1 MALFDIDTIL
11 TPQTLRHAKQVA
23 VLLCTV
29 CALSACSRLE
39 GFPKPQLVAE
49 PDPVTAR
56 LAAAADRAANAL
68 DELAAIEN
76 TRTPTD
82 IPPLVSGAP
91 IELRRAITVDWV
103 GSAEPLVQQLADRAS
118 YQFKLSGQ
126 PPAVPMIVTLRVK
139 NEPLIEVLRNVGLQ
153 LDNRATLSIDP
164 DTQTVELIY
173 GAITPPPL
181 GTIKT
186 TEGKTIDF
194 ATMAPATPGPATP
207 TPKIASETLD
217 DTQTEG
223 ATDALPASP
232 F

>member
-1 MALFDIDTIL
+1 MMDAMHTTHRFYRLSL
-11 TPQTLRHAKQVA
+11 T
-23 VLLCTV
+23 VLLTATL
-29 CALSACSRLE
+29 ALGGCSGK

-49 PDPVTAR
+49 PDGVTAR

-91 IELRRAITVDWV
+91 VELRRAITVDWV
-103 GSAEPLVQQLADRAS
+103 GSTEPLVQQLADRAS

-126 PPAVPMIVTLRVK
+126 PPAVPMIITLRVK

-153 LDNRATLSIDP
+153 LDNRATLKIDP
-164 DTQTVELIY
+164 ATQTVELIY
-173 GAITPPPL
+173 GPVTLPPL
-181 GTIKT
+181 SPTLTTSEGRSIK
-186 TEGKTIDF
+186 F
-194 ATMAPATPGPATP
+194 ATITPATPGLALPP
-207 TPKIASETLD
+207 PLVASENLD
-217 DTQTEG
+217 TPEAEG